1 MLVQK
6 LGRTI
11 FDPTKPAQHQE
22 GSKLQQDFFVLFPL
36 DSGALP
42 IHKHNHQSSA
52 CWFIGL
58 PSISSP
64 PAN

>member
-11 FDPTKPAQHQE
+11 FDPTKPGQHQE
-22 GSKLQQDFFVLFPL
+22 GSKLQQDFFVLFPS